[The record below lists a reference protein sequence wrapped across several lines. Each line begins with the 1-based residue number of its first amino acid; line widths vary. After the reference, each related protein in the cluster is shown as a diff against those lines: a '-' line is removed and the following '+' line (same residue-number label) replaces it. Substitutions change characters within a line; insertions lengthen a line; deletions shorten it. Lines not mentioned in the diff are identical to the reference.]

1 MTGMTMPGRRLWLD
15 SGPWGRAAAVLAL
28 AATVSWLH
36 YGTNPDTLLLHEVYQ
51 YLYYIPLVLAAYW
64 GGVPGGLSAA
74 FVISLLF
81 IPHIR
86 AMSHE
91 HAAYSLS
98 MYAHVI
104 AFYLLGAA
112 VGLAI
117 ASQRRLA
124 ARERATAASL
134 QKANDELRE
143 SDEHLR
149 RADRLAAL
157 GEIAAAL
164 AHEIKNPLAGIKGA
178 LEIVQSRV
186 APETPETEFVMIAQR
201 ELQRLE
207 ALVGDFL
214 AFARP
219 RPPQLAV
226 LDLRAL
232 CEQVCELL
240 APEGARRQIHVRLA
254 VDAVE
259 PTVRADRAQLEQVL
273 VNILLNA
280 IQAGPAGS
288 EVVLRVTSEPRAISI
303 MVDNAGPGIPP
314 EVAGRMFD
322 PFFTTK
328 ERGTGL
334 GLAISQRI
342 VLGHGGNIELA
353 IPPDGGTRV
362 IVSLPRFADSVRPES
377 ARGVA
382 HGSE

>member
-1 MTGMTMPGRRLWLD
+1 MTGMTMTGWRVWLD
-15 SGPWGRAAAVLAL
+15 SGPWRRAAAVVAL
-28 AATVSWLH
+28 AAVVSWLH

-51 YLYYIPLVLAAYW
+51 YLYYLPLVLAAYW
-64 GGVPGGLSAA
+64 GGVRGGLSAA
-74 FVISLLF
+74 FLISLLF

-91 HAAYSLS
+91 HAAYSIS

-117 ASQRRLA
+117 SSQRRLA
-124 ARERATAASL
+124 ARERATADSL

-157 GEIAAAL
+157 GEIAAGL
-164 AHEIKNPLAGIKGA
+164 AHEIKNPLAGMKGA
-178 LEIVQSRV
+178 LEIVRTRV
-186 APETPETEFVMIAQR
+186 APDTPETEFIMIAER

-207 ALVGDFL
+207 TLVGDFL

-219 RPPQLAV
+219 RPPQLAA
-226 LDLRAL
+226 LDLRTL
-232 CEQVCELL
+232 CGQVCELL
-240 APEGARRQIHVRLA
+240 APEGARRQIDVRLT
-254 VDAVE
+254 VE
-259 PTVRADRAQLEQVL
+259 AIETSVMADRAQLEQVL
-273 VNILLNA
+273 LNVVLNA
-280 IQAGPAGS
+280 IQAGPGRS
-288 EVVLRVTSEPRAISI
+288 EVVLRVTSTPVAVSLI
-303 MVDNAGPGIPP
+303 VDNAGPGVPP
-314 EVAGRMFD
+314 EVAARMFD

-342 VLGHGGNIELA
+342 VLAHGGTIDLA
-353 IPPDGGTRV
+353 VPPDGGTRV
-362 IVSLPRFADSVRPES
+362 IVSLPRSPGSIRPER
-377 ARGVA
+377 AREVA